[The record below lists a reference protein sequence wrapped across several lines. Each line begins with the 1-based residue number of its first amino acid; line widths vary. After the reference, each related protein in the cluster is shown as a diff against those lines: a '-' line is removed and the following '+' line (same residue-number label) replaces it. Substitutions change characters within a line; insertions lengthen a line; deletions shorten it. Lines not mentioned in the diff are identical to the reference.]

1 MLAIARGTPPSHR
14 TGPLL
19 ADLCTRL
26 LRIIVRIGAK
36 KPLSLAAAD
45 LLTDLAS
52 EMAGG
57 ITLSDGNDAGAA
69 EGGVEGGGVRGVRM
83 PELDDLLAPR
93 VAAALGKQDSQ
104 PKELRTS
111 SLSVP
116 RSRRSDLGS
125 HIHHASKQTISP
137 YWNTLNHTSDPKP

>member
-1 MLAIARGTPPSHR
+1 VLAIARGTPPSHR

-57 ITLSDGNDAGAA
+57 VTLSDGGDGGDGGEG
-69 EGGVEGGGVRGVRM
+69 EGGVEEGGVRGVRM
-83 PELDDLLAPR
+83 LELDDLLAPR
-93 VAAALGKQDSQ
+93 VAAAIGDEESLHRAPDPSLT
-104 PKELRTS
+104 PKILYHG
-111 SLSVP
+111 
-116 RSRRSDLGS
+116 RRS
-125 HIHHASKQTISP
+125 HAGACTTPRDKPLTHTE
-137 YWNTLNHTSDPKP
+137 TL